1 MKDTF
6 AAQQNQVLI
15 CYICMERYCDITG
28 AAGIASPARDR
39 TGKQQKG
46 QGPTCQGPQEFL
58 FPEFR
63 GSYQV
68 GKSQVAQ
75 VERDLI

>member
-1 MKDTF
+1 MILQELLVLLH
-6 AAQQNQVLI
+6 QQETEQ
-15 CYICMERYCDITG
+15 EQ
-28 AAGIASPARDR
+28 
-39 TGKQQKG
+39 QQKG

-68 GKSQVAQ
+68 AKSQVAQ